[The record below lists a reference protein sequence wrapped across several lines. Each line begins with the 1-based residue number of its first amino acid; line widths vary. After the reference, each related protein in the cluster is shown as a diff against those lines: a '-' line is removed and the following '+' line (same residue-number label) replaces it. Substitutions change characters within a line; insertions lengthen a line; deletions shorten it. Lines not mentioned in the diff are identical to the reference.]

1 MPTTFTPNRS
11 LDRYRADCYR
21 ENNFFVPKFYPPFI
35 LYQPYCIPI
44 NTYFASDARP
54 LALGAQLA
62 LYGLVK
68 LGCVYNF
75 DYMIKLLQILREN
88 RMEKGIS
95 QEYLAGKLGV
105 SSSTISRWE
114 SKGNFP
120 STDKLFE
127 YASFLDLSCYD
138 VLALLANEQP
148 KPVGRIEISAYNKA
162 TFNRLVNLLLKEG
175 GNDIDFTKTH
185 LM

>member
-1 MPTTFTPNRS
+1 MQD
-11 LDRYRADCYR
+11 LLHRAH
-21 ENNFFVPKFYPPFI
+21 E
-35 LYQPYCIPI
+35 
-44 NTYFASDARP
+44 
-54 LALGAQLA
+54 LALN
-62 LYGLVK
+62 GLVK

-75 DYMIKLLQILREN
+75 DYMENLLQILREN
-88 RMEKGIS
+88 RLRKGLS

-120 STDKLFE
+120 SMDKFVE
-127 YASFLDLSCYD
+127 YARYLELSFYD
-138 VLALLANEQP
+138 VLALLASEQP

-175 GNDIDFTKTH
+175 GNDIDFTKNT
-185 LM
+185 

>member
-1 MPTTFTPNRS
+1 MFLDGCEKLTFLCPN
-11 LDRYRADCYR
+11 
-21 ENNFFVPKFYPPFI
+21 FVLPLSYTSPIAFLLI
-35 LYQPYCIPI
+35 LTLHLMQDLLHW
-44 NTYFASDARP
+44 AHK
-54 LALGAQLA
+54 LA

-75 DYMIKLLQILREN
+75 DYMKKLLQILREN
-88 RMEKGIS
+88 RLEKGIS
-95 QEYLAGKLGV
+95 QEYLAGKLGI

-127 YASFLDLSCYD
+127 YASFLSLSCYD

-148 KPVGRIEISAYNKA
+148 RPVGRIEISAYNKA
-162 TFNRLVNLLLKEG
+162 TFNRLVDLLLKEG

>member
-1 MPTTFTPNRS
+1 MSLGSCKKQTFLCLN
-11 LDRYRADCYR
+11 
-21 ENNFFVPKFYPPFI
+21 FI
-35 LYQPYCIPI
+35 LPLSYTSPI
-44 NTYFASDARP
+44 AFLSILTLHLMQDLLHWAHK
-54 LALGAQLA
+54 LA

-75 DYMIKLLQILREN
+75 DYMENLLQILREN
-88 RMEKGIS
+88 RLRKGLS

-105 SSSTISRWE
+105 TSSTISRWE
-114 SKGNFP
+114 SKVNFP
-120 STDKLFE
+120 SMDKFVE
-127 YASFLDLSCYD
+127 YARYLELSFYD
-138 VLALLANEQP
+138 VLALLASEQP

>member
-1 MPTTFTPNRS
+1 MCS
-11 LDRYRADCYR
+11 
-21 ENNFFVPKFYPPFI
+21 NFVLPLSYTSPIAFLLI
-35 LYQPYCIPI
+35 LTLHLMQ
-44 NTYFASDARP
+44 D
-54 LALGAQLA
+54 
-62 LYGLVK
+62 
-68 LGCVYNF
+68 
-75 DYMIKLLQILREN
+75 REN
-88 RMEKGIS
+88 RLEKGIS

-114 SKGNFP
+114 SKGNSP
-120 STDKLFE
+120 STDTLFE

-148 KPVGRIEISAYNKA
+148 KPVGRIEISAYHKA

>member
-1 MPTTFTPNRS
+1 MQD
-11 LDRYRADCYR
+11 LLHRAH
-21 ENNFFVPKFYPPFI
+21 E
-35 LYQPYCIPI
+35 
-44 NTYFASDARP
+44 
-54 LALGAQLA
+54 LALN
-62 LYGLVK
+62 GLVK

-75 DYMIKLLQILREN
+75 DYMEKLLQILREN
-88 RMEKGIS
+88 RLRKGIS

-105 SSSTISRWE
+105 PSSTISRWE

-120 STDKLFE
+120 SMDKFVE
-127 YASFLDLSCYD
+127 YARYLELSFYD
-138 VLALLANEQP
+138 VLALLASECP
-148 KPVGRIEISAYNKA
+148 KPVGKIEISAYSKA

>member
-1 MPTTFTPNRS
+1 MHGNLDYSLSYISPIAARFIFTLR
-11 LDRYRADCYR
+11 LMQDLLHRAH
-21 ENNFFVPKFYPPFI
+21 E
-35 LYQPYCIPI
+35 
-44 NTYFASDARP
+44 
-54 LALGAQLA
+54 LALN
-62 LYGLVK
+62 GLVK

-75 DYMIKLLQILREN
+75 DYMEKLLQILREN
-88 RMEKGIS
+88 RLRKGLS